1 MRVQS
6 RGLNDKLN
14 KKKKRGVKNKQALS
28 EQLERYSIIADQ
40 LADNIQDLGK
50 LAIARDQI
58 KDIDTAKAMIYRAS
72 RTLSMVAEDLKED

>member
-1 MRVQS
+1 MQLS
-6 RGLNDKLN
+6 DIN
-14 KKKKRGVKNKQALS
+14 NKQALS

-50 LAIARDQI
+50 LEIASDQI
-58 KDIDTAKAMIYRAS
+58 KDIETAKAMIYRAS